1 MLLKEAELDATRR
14 LRLQGLL
21 SFSVAVAGKKIEY
34 CLVSLQVGSTGRFS
48 ILEQGLLINK
58 LTQQDAGL
66 YQCQGTDSS
75 FSQILT
81 YYKLRIIGEQA
92 MEAVTSR
99 LSKNAETKGNRHSI
113 TPVSGLQ
120 LHYKG
125 YSWAPD
131 TNLVEFCNALQQ
143 RKRLR
148 QKVWTWQQHPSESK
162 KGRVRRQPG
171 SRREEGPV

>member
-1 MLLKEAELDATRR
+1 M
-14 LRLQGLL
+14 
-21 SFSVAVAGKKIEY
+21 AVASKQIEY

-48 ILEQGLLINK
+48 ILEQGLLINH

-66 YQCQGTDSS
+66 YQCQGMDSS
-75 FSQILT
+75 FSQTLT
-81 YYKLRIIGEQA
+81 YYKLRIIGQQA

-99 LSKNAETKGNRHSI
+99 LSKNAETKGNHHSV
-113 TPVSGLQ
+113 TPVSGPQ
-120 LHYKG
+120 LPYKG
-125 YSWAPD
+125 YSWAPG

-148 QKVWTWQQHPSESK
+148 QKVWTSRWQQQHPSESK